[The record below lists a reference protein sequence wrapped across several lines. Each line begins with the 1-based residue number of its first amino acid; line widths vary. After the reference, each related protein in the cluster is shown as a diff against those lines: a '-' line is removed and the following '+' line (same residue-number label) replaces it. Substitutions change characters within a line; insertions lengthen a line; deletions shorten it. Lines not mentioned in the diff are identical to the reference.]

1 MPAAVKDQLMEVVG
15 TMTSCGYIALEEA
28 DKIPVVKGQKAG
40 IVYGPLKAFPIHADL
55 IIVWLTPRR
64 AMLFLESVG
73 KCRWT
78 EASPAA
84 VFGRPACVA
93 LSVAFEQSRP
103 TLSLGCMGMRTFTE
117 VSQDRLLAVIP
128 GKKIVEFVRSLRPTL
143 DANENMRTVYEIHKG
158 KFAEV
163 R

>member
-1 MPAAVKDQLMEVVG
+1 MEVVG
-15 TMTSCGYIALEEA
+15 VMTGCGCIALEEA
-28 DKIPVVKGQKAG
+28 DKIPAVKGQKAG

-55 IIVWLTPRR
+55 ILVWLTPRQ
-64 AMLFLESVG
+64 AMLFSESVG

-78 EASPAA
+78 EASPAT
-84 VFGRPACVA
+84 VFGRPACAA
-93 LSVAFEQSRP
+93 LSVAFEQSQP

-117 VSQDRLLAVIP
+117 IRQERLLAVIP
-128 GKKIVEFVRSLRPTL
+128 GKKIVEFVDSLRPTL
-143 DANENMRTVYEIHKG
+143 DANEKMRTFYKIRKG